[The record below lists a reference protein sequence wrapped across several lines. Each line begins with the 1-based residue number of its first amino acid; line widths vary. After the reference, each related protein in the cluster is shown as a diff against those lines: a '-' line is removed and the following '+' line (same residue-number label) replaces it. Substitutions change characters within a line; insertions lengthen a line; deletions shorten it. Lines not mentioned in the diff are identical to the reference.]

1 MEGKP
6 KISIIIPTFE
16 ASKTL
21 SVALESILEQ
31 SFTDYEILIIDGF
44 STDNTVEIAKSYQD
58 ERIRIISE
66 RDNGIY
72 DAMNKGIRL
81 AEGEWLYFLGS
92 DDRLFD
98 NEVLENVHQSLLK
111 CNCDVVYG
119 DVIFAISGKVYNGE
133 FTKLMLLEKN
143 ICHQSIFTKK
153 SVFNKTGLFN
163 IEYKALADWHF
174 NIKWFNNKT
183 VKRKYIGQI
192 IASYYEDG
200 YSFNNLDSNFTK
212 DWNRNIKQYFPVFIR
227 LKFLI
232 KGYSLVIKRH
242 LFMTQK

>member
-6 KISIIIPTFE
+6 KISIIIPTYE

-31 SFTDYEILIIDGF
+31 SFTDYEILIIDGL
-44 STDNTVEIAKSYQD
+44 STDNTVEIAKSYND
-58 ERIRIISE
+58 KRIRIISE

-81 AEGEWLYFLGS
+81 AEGEWIYFLGS
-92 DDRLFD
+92 DDRLYD
-98 NEVLENVHQSLLK
+98 CEVLNIIYQTIK
-111 CNCDVVYG
+111 NNGWDVIYG
-119 DVIFAISGKVYNGE
+119 DVVFAISGKVYDGE
-133 FTKLMLLEKN
+133 FTKLKLLEKN

-192 IASYYEDG
+192 IAYYYEDG
-200 YSFNNLDSNFTK
+200 YSFNNLDTNFTK

-232 KGYSLVIKRH
+232 KGYSLAIKRH